1 MFCRTI
7 VLQNN
12 SKCLLLNDTNAI
24 LFGFSDEIK
33 TKTKKRT
40 NKLKARQE
48 VKGDLF

>member
-12 SKCLLLNDTNAI
+12 SQCLLRNDTNAI
-24 LFGFSDEIK
+24 LFGLSDEIK
-33 TKTKKRT
+33 TKNKKRT